1 MSIINVSDICQF
13 VNESSFEEIKKK
25 SEVVGLCIKEKLIDD
40 KQVFLLANINTN
52 DNFKKNKKN
61 TRAVAVEGVA
71 VEGVSAEGVES
82 VSTGIVESGVV
93 EVIEGAEGVESV
105 SAEVEGVE
113 SMEGVEVV
121 SAEGIVE
128 SGIVEVVSAGVVE
141 AGFVS
146 EVVESEVVESEV
158 VESEVV
164 ESGIEPFAS
173 IMPVIDDEKI
183 KAYKKQANGLIFES
197 NTNRVICMCQNRL
210 HDVNNFSEVIDLV
223 QENSNGVRIEYC
235 EDGTILRLYHYNGVW
250 RTATTRC
257 ITASSSYWT
266 SDKDFDTMFWETFDK
281 NLLNTMDT
289 NFTYVFIL
297 LHREN
302 RIVVKH
308 NVNMLVYVS
317 RINNST
323 FFEDFSNQF
332 RNVYGIKRPKLMD
345 VDDFRILGS
354 DVNNFDCKF
363 KRGIVIKIFDKT
375 DKTWNLYKYD
385 FERYKMIKSIRG
397 NIPQIRMRYLELL
410 NKPESLVLLEQFYT
424 ENTFMFTYIK
434 ASILKLVKT
443 VYRLYVD
450 SHIKHTVK
458 VTDENL
464 YYRTLRQL
472 HAQYKLT
479 NKPIGFTDVQQKIY
493 SLDKM
498 VIKKLLGWE

>member
-13 VNESSFEEIKKK
+13 VNESSFEEIKEK
-25 SEVVGLCIKEKLIDD
+25 SEVIGLCIKEKLIDD
-40 KQVFLLANINTN
+40 KQVFLLANIN
-52 DNFKKNKKN
+52 DNFKNQKKQKN
-61 TRAVAVEGVA
+61 T
-71 VEGVSAEGVES
+71 
-82 VSTGIVESGVV
+82 
-93 EVIEGAEGVESV
+93 EVIESEVIES
-105 SAEVEGVE
+105 EVIE
-113 SMEGVEVV
+113 SEVI
-121 SAEGIVE
+121 E
-128 SGIVEVVSAGVVE
+128 
-141 AGFVS
+141 S

-164 ESGIEPFAS
+164 ESEVVESEVIESDVVESEVVESEVVELQPSTPFIEVDFIEPSA
-173 IMPVIDDEKI
+173 PVMSYIDNEKI
-183 KAYKKQANGLIFES
+183 LSYKRQANGLIFEGD
-197 NTNRVICMCQNRL
+197 TNRVICMCQNRL
-210 HDVNNFSEVIDLV
+210 QDIYNFSEVIDLV
-223 QENSNGVRIEYC
+223 KANSNGVRIEYC
-235 EDGTILRLYHYNGVW
+235 EDGTILRLYNYGGIW

-257 ITASSSYWT
+257 ITASSSYWA

-289 NFTYVFIL
+289 DFTYVFVL

-308 NVNMLVYVS
+308 NVNMLVYIS

-345 VDDFRILGS
+345 VDDFRVLGS

-397 NIPQIRMRYLELL
+397 NVPQIRMRYLELL

-424 ENTFMFTYIK
+424 ENAFMFTYIK
-434 ASILKLVKT
+434 ASVLKLVKT

-450 SHIKHTVK
+450 SHIKHTIK
-458 VTDENL
+458 VTEENL

-472 HAQYKLT
+472 HAQYKIT

>member
-1 MSIINVSDICQF
+1 LNFFNLNNIIIYIQLVKMSIINVSDICQF
-13 VNESSFEEIKKK
+13 VNESSFEEIKNK

-40 KQVFLLANINTN
+40 KQVFLLANTN
-52 DNFKKNKKN
+52 DNFKNQKNQKNQKN
-61 TRAVAVEGVA
+61 T
-71 VEGVSAEGVES
+71 
-82 VSTGIVESGVV
+82 GVV
-93 EVIEGAEGVESV
+93 ESEVVES
-105 SAEVEGVE
+105 
-113 SMEGVEVV
+113 EVV
-121 SAEGIVE
+121 E
-128 SGIVEVVSAGVVE
+128 
-141 AGFVS
+141 S

-164 ESGIEPFAS
+164 ESGVVESEVVESGVVESEVSVPFTDLNLIESGVVES

-210 HDVNNFSEVIDLV
+210 HDINNFSEVVDLV
-223 QENSNGVRIEYC
+223 QQNSNGVRIEYC
-235 EDGTILRLYHYNGVW
+235 EDGTILRLYNYNGIW

-302 RIVVKH
+302 RIVIKH

-332 RNVYGIKRPKLMD
+332 RNVYGIKRPKLME

-375 DKTWNLYKYD
+375 DKTWNSYKYD

-397 NIPQIRMRYLELL
+397 NVPQIRMRYLELL

-498 VIKKLLGWE
+498 VIKKLLGWD

>member
-13 VNESSFEEIKKK
+13 VNESSFEEIKEK
-25 SEVVGLCIKEKLIDD
+25 SEVIGLCIKEKLIDD
-40 KQVFLLANINTN
+40 KQVFLLANIN
-52 DNFKKNKKN
+52 DNFKNQKNQKKQKN
-61 TRAVAVEGVA
+61 TEVV
-71 VEGVSAEGVES
+71 
-82 VSTGIVESGVV
+82 VESG
-93 EVIEGAEGVESV
+93 
-105 SAEVEGVE
+105 
-113 SMEGVEVV
+113 
-121 SAEGIVE
+121 
-128 SGIVEVVSAGVVE
+128 
-141 AGFVS
+141 
-146 EVVESEVVESEV
+146 V

-164 ESGIEPFAS
+164 ESGVVESDVVELQPSTPFIEVDFIEPSA
-173 IMPVIDDEKI
+173 PVMSDIDNEKI
-183 KAYKKQANGLIFES
+183 MSYKRQANGLIFES
-197 NTNRVICMCQNRL
+197 DTNRVICMCQNRL
-210 HDVNNFSEVIDLV
+210 QDIYNFSEVIDLV
-223 QENSNGVRIEYC
+223 KVNSNGVRIEYC
-235 EDGTILRLYHYNGVW
+235 EDGTILRLYNYGGVW

-257 ITASSSYWT
+257 ITASSSYWA

-289 NFTYVFIL
+289 NFTYVFVL

-308 NVNMLVYVS
+308 NVNMLVYIS

-345 VDDFRILGS
+345 VDDFRVLGS

-397 NIPQIRMRYLELL
+397 NVPQIRMRYLELL

-424 ENTFMFTYIK
+424 ENAFMFTYIK
-434 ASILKLVKT
+434 ASVLKLVKT

-450 SHIKHTVK
+450 SHIKHTIK
-458 VTDENL
+458 VTEENL

-472 HAQYKLT
+472 HAQYKIT